1 MRRCSSLLL
10 EKALTKAAGLCRGS
24 NYYGK
29 YERMYR
35 RDLRKIPS
43 LRLVADF
50 AKDRTLELGCGI
62 GYLSRLFDSYVGT
75 DIQIQALKIAR
86 KQSRAPFLQ
95 ADIGNLPFRD
105 AAFDTVILYDVAE
118 HLENLDRILTELK
131 RIASKAVISF
141 MDIDSY
147 YRWFTYDDSHRSRE
161 TVREILPLLKGHYR
175 NVMVHKTSGVFSLP
189 PGVNSFLGK
198 YFPNQ
203 VVIECFD

>member
-10 EKALTKAAGLCRGS
+10 EKALTKAADLYRGS
-24 NYYGK
+24 DYYGK

-35 RDLRKIPS
+35 RDLRKVPS
-43 LRLVADF
+43 LRLVADCTRN
-50 AKDRTLELGCGI
+50 RTLELGCGI
-62 GYLSRLFDSYVGT
+62 GYLSRLFDSYVGA
-75 DIQIQALKIAR
+75 DIEMKALKIAR

-118 HLENLDRILTELK
+118 HLENLDRILTDLR

-141 MDIDSY
+141 MDLDSY
-147 YRWFTYDDSHRSRE
+147 YRWFTYDESHRSHE
-161 TVREILPLLKGHYR
+161 AVKEILALLKRHYR
-175 NVMVHKTSGVFSLP
+175 NVRVHKTSGIFSLP
-189 PGVNSFLGK
+189 PRVNSFLSK